1 MIYCREVLERYNFYV
16 LVFIRVNNNLVSFC
30 MKDIFVLFEFCS

>member
-1 MIYCREVLERYNFYV
+1 MIYCYEVLERYNFYV
-16 LVFIRVNNNLVSFC
+16 LGFFRVNNNLVSFC